1 MEKNKFLD
9 IVKKKI
15 IKDSV
20 VTEYIYNTTVLRELA
35 KKLMIW
41 ADLEES
47 MFIQEFMCE
56 HKLSYDAIMVFK
68 KRSPEFAEAHSYAR
82 MKIAHKLHAQTG
94 KGRFNTSVYNRLIR
108 MYDTELKQLED
119 EDREQ
124 DYKLKAKY
132 MHETLDQKPM
142 TVNIVSYKGAVEQ
155 AKERLQA
162 KGKARWKD
170 DRADSNTEG

>member
-1 MEKNKFLD
+1 MP
-9 IVKKKI
+9 
-15 IKDSV
+15 
-20 VTEYIYNTTVLRELA
+20 EYVYNSAVLKELGR
-35 KKLMIW
+35 KLMIW
-41 ADLEES
+41 ADEPES
-47 MFIQEFMCE
+47 MFIQEFLCE
-56 HKLSYDAIMVFK
+56 HKLAYDSVHDFK
-68 KRSPEFAEAHSYAR
+68 KRNEDFAKAYAYAK
-82 MKIAHKLHAQTG
+82 MKIAQKLHAQTG
-94 KGRFNTSVYNRLIR
+94 KGRFSTTVYSRLIR